1 MLQRI
6 VTTAAVQSTARMQM
20 MNKPSTTTLVVS
32 RQFSKVGSRET
43 IPECP
48 EKVRFG
54 LTGLSILIAPFIYV
68 GGMFSKKAASLL
80 EDYDI
85 FVPEDDDD

>member
-1 MLQRI
+1 MSYLFR
-6 VTTAAVQSTARMQM
+6 ASLHL
-20 MNKPSTTTLVVS
+20 KSVS
-32 RQFSKVGSRET
+32 PGLRQFSKVGSREV

-54 LTGLSILIAPFIYV
+54 ITGLSLLVPPFIYV
-68 GGMFSKKAASLL
+68 GGMFSKRAASLL

-85 FVPEDDDD
+85 FVPEDDDDD

>member
-1 MLQRI
+1 MSRFVNSILRSSAAGVQLNLRRTPI
-6 VTTAAVQSTARMQM
+6 TMTTA
-20 MNKPSTTTLVVS
+20 
-32 RQFSKVGSRET
+32 RQFSKVGSRES
-43 IPECP
+43 IPPYP
-48 EKVRFG
+48 EKVPFG

>member
-1 MLQRI
+1 MNRI
-6 VTTAAVQSTARMQM
+6 LST
-20 MNKPSTTTLVVS
+20 VVS
-32 RQFSKVGSRET
+32 TSKVVHKQPQIAVRQFSRVGSRQVIE
-43 IPECP
+43 ECP

-54 LTGLSILIAPFIYV
+54 LTGLSVLIVPFIYV

-85 FVPEDDDD
+85 FVPEDDDDD

>member
-1 MLQRI
+1 MRK
-6 VTTAAVQSTARMQM
+6 VAVSPRQM
-20 MNKPSTTTLVVS
+20 MAPLRRN
-32 RQFSKVGSRET
+32 FSKVGKQEL
-43 IPECP
+43 IGQNE

-54 LTGLSILIAPFIYV
+54 SLALCFLIAPSIYV
-68 GGMFSKKAASLL
+68 GGMFSKMGASLL

>member
-1 MLQRI
+1 MSLYTSLMKKV
-6 VTTAAVQSTARMQM
+6 VTSPLQM
-20 MNKPSTTTLVVS
+20 MAPLRRN
-32 RQFSKVGSRET
+32 FSKVGKQEM
-43 IPECP
+43 IGQNE

-54 LTGLSILIAPFIYV
+54 TFGLCLLIIPSMYV
-68 GGMFSKKAASLL
+68 GGMFSKMGASLL

>member
-1 MLQRI
+1 MVVSPR
-6 VTTAAVQSTARMQM
+6 QM
-20 MNKPSTTTLVVS
+20 MAPMRRN
-32 RQFSKVGSRET
+32 FSKVGKQEL
-43 IPECP
+43 IGQNE

-54 LTGLSILIAPFIYV
+54 TLGLCFLIAPSIYV
-68 GGMFSKKAASLL
+68 GGMCSKMGASLL